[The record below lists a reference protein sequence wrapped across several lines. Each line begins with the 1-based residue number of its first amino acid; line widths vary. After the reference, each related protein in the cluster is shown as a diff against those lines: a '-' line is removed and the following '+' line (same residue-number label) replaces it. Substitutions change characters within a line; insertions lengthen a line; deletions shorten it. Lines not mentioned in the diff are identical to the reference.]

1 MKKVATILL
10 TAFCAFFDVPTHAQD
25 CMGVAMKEGS
35 GFEMI
40 SYDGKGKANGTI
52 LYKITKVASE
62 GGMTLVEMSVQSM
75 DKKGKE
81 QMTNSYKMR
90 CDGNQ
95 LMVDASSMLGE
106 EQQKMFQNFE
116 MKFTSNDLVY
126 PSKLSAGQT
135 LKDASMHGEGSS
147 GPLAMTFDMDVT
159 NRKVESQ
166 EKVTV
171 PAGTFDAYKITSD
184 MTVKSKMGIG
194 MTLDFQTISYRA
206 PGVLWDVK
214 TESYRKGKLVGY
226 TELSKIF

>member
-1 MKKVATILL
+1 MKKIATLF
-10 TAFCAFFDVPTHAQD
+10 TALFFAASFQSKAQS
-25 CMGVAMKEGS
+25 CMGVPMKEGS
-35 GFEMI
+35 GYEMI
-40 SYDGKGKANGTI
+40 SYDGKGKASGTI
-52 LYKITKVASE
+52 TYKITKVSSE
-62 GGMTLVEMSVQSM
+62 GGLTLVEMNMQSM

-81 QMTNSYKMR
+81 QMTNTYKLR

-95 LMVDASSMLGE
+95 MMLDASSMLGE

-116 MKFTSNDLVY
+116 MKMTSNDIVY
-126 PSKLSAGQT
+126 PGKLTAGQT

-147 GPLAMTFDMDVT
+147 GPLAMTFDMDIK
-159 NRKVESQ
+159 NRKVEAQ

-171 PAGTFDAYKITSD
+171 PAGTFDAHKITSD

-194 MTLDFQTISYRA
+194 MTLDFQSVSYRA